1 MSELSEFLKDAETS
15 GNEILVKIDDD
26 WFPVI
31 WLSDAYDGSP
41 YGTEAFADEN
51 GYAVSTDDITEAK
64 TPSESEVTGLMTDSE
79 RIDEKIKHHEE
90 YLDGKR
96 LDELARK
103 RANRKYNRTQLENR
117 YKLVL
122 EKEPVKGI
130 TMKQMSADIN
140 EKLIADRSNIAS
152 ELGKIMKGFGF

>member
-1 MSELSEFLKDAETS
+1 MSNLSEFLKDAETS

-31 WLSDAYDGSP
+31 WRSDAYDGSP
-41 YGTEAFADEN
+41 YGVEAFADEN
-51 GYAVSTDDITEAK
+51 GYAVCSDDIAEAK
-64 TPSESEVTGLMTDSE
+64 TPEESEVTGLMTDSE

-90 YLDGKR
+90 YLEGKR

-130 TMKQMSADIN
+130 TMKQMRSEIA
-140 EKLIADRSNIAS
+140 EKHNSEFRNNIG
-152 ELGKIMKGFGF
+152 EIRNIMKGFGF

>member
-1 MSELSEFLKDAETS
+1 MSELSEFLKEAELS

-64 TPSESEVTGLMTDSE
+64 TPSESEVTGLMTDSD
-79 RIDEKIKHHEE
+79 RIDDKIKQHEE
-90 YLDGKR
+90 YLEDKR

-130 TMKQMSADIN
+130 TMKQMRAEIA
-140 EKLIADRSNIAS
+140 EKHNSEFRNNIG
-152 ELGKIMKGFGF
+152 EIRNIMKGFGF